1 MSSLE
6 KAASQSDLFELVRLK
21 LSPYRRNDEDI
32 HLGTEIMAELE
43 IDSVEVLDTIMEIE
57 DELDILVPLDTLPRV
72 RTVGDLIRE
81 IASILAGGYMGAW
94 RWQASSI

>member
-6 KAASQSDLFELVRLK
+6 KTTSQSDLFELVRLK
-21 LSPYRRNDEDI
+21 LSPYRRNDGDI

-81 IASILAGGYMGAW
+81 IALILDGG
-94 RWQASSI
+94 

>member
-1 MSSLE
+1 MSSLQ
-6 KAASQSDLFELVRLK
+6 KATSQSELFELVRLK

-81 IASILAGGYMGAW
+81 IALILDGG
-94 RWQASSI
+94 